1 GARHE
6 LARRG
11 RAARGVDGGMF
22 DEQHL
27 AGGAPRADAL
37 RRLAH
42 QAHGGV
48 EREVAE
54 VDDRDPV
61 AVPGGHP
68 DVVMLSLCV
77 VALLQTIRP
86 EPPQAEVGTTVQVYV
101 DRPNGAPLV
110 NAPVRVRPFG
120 GQAIELGSS
129 DAARRGGLAP
139 ADPGCYVFERRW
151 HDGDLRAR
159 FRAAARPPRR
169 LQAWIGVP
177 LGVAL
182 LAWNLHGLLRRRRP
196 RGSRPDGG
204 TPDRPA

>member
-1 GARHE
+1 
-6 LARRG
+6 
-11 RAARGVDGGMF
+11 
-22 DEQHL
+22 
-27 AGGAPRADAL
+27 
-37 RRLAH
+37 
-42 QAHGGV
+42 
-48 EREVAE
+48 
-54 VDDRDPV
+54 
-61 AVPGGHP
+61 
-68 DVVMLSLCV
+68 MLSLCV

-129 DAARRGGLAP
+129 DAAGRVDFVP
-139 ADPGCYVFERRW
+139 DEPGSYVFESRW
-151 HDGDLRAR
+151 NDVDLRAP
-159 FRAAARPPRR
+159 FHAVARPPRR

-204 TPDRPA
+204 APDRPAVRR